1 MRSVKSPMSLD
12 SEKGSILLEASG
24 FVTLAFGLLI
34 TLSLNFFDLESRQ
47 LGLEQIA
54 RNATR
59 FYLLHPGSDPLT
71 SVTEFQALDEHFADE
86 RVDVTIRCQPT
97 DCLASGTL
105 IWLELKAGEN
115 AAQAFGVIP

>member
-1 MRSVKSPMSLD
+1 MPNVKSPRSLE

-24 FVTLAFGLLI
+24 FVTLAFGLLL
-34 TLSLNFFDLESRQ
+34 TLSLNIFDLESRQ

-59 FYLLHPGSDPLT
+59 FYLLHPGSDLLT
-71 SVTEFQALDEHFADE
+71 AVADFQALDGLFADE

-97 DCLASGTL
+97 DCLASGAL

-115 AAQAFGVIP
+115 AAHAFGVIP